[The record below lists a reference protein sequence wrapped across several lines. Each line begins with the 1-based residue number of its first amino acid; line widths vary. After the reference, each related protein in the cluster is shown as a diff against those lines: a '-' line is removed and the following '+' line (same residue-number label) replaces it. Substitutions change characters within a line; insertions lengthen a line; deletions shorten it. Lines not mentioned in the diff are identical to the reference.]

1 MTEPNDTVSLV
12 TDLNQELL
20 ITDVAHMTGYNSQY
34 LRRLE
39 KTGVIPQSHKKDR
52 VRAWF
57 AHEVRLIINY
67 KNKMIVKTDKRMA
80 TLYKKGNEA
89 RRKA

>member
-1 MTEPNDTVSLV
+1 MSEPITTVSLM
-12 TDLNQELL
+12 TDLNQELQ

-39 KTGVIPQSHKKDR
+39 KTGAIPKSHKKDR

-57 AHEVRLIINY
+57 AHEVKEIIAY
-67 KNKMIVKTDKRMA
+67 KNKMIAKTDKRMA